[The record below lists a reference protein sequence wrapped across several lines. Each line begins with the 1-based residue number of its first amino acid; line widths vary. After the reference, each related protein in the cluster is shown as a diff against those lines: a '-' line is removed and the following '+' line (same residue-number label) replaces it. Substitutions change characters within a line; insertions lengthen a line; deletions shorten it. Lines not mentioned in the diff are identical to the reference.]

1 MFALFLAFAGF
12 AAAHPASVFSKR
24 QSYVGIAT
32 FNDYST
38 QGNTN
43 CGPKAGMCSI
53 ASLLSPLG
61 QPILTCSGRSGIYGA
76 AASDVSPNISG
87 GPCSGS
93 IDPSQCDG
101 QSPITGWTHPSCP
114 TSNCGTCYTVTHTG
128 GIGSSIGGVGN
139 TITVQIID
147 ACGST
152 SPSNYCKTD
161 MPSTQ
166 RCGDSGTNQLDIDT
180 SAYMALTGQAFGN
193 VSANDSN
200 CI

>member
-1 MFALFLAFAGF
+1 MFAMFLALAGLT
-12 AAAHPASVFSKR
+12 AAHPASVLNKR

-43 CGPKAGMCSI
+43 CGKMSGMCSI
-53 ASLLSPLG
+53 ESLLSPLA
-61 QPILTCSGRSGIYGA
+61 QPILICLGQSGTYGA
-76 AASDVSPNISG
+76 AASDISPNISG
-87 GPCSGS
+87 GTCSGS
-93 IDPSQCDG
+93 IDPSQCNG
-101 QSPITGWTHPSCP
+101 QSPIAGWTHPSCP

-128 GIGSSIGGVGN
+128 SIGSSIGGIGN

-147 ACGST
+147 ACAST

-161 MPSTQ
+161 MSSNQ

-180 SAYMALTGQAFGN
+180 SAYMALTGEAFGN
-193 VSANDSN
+193 VNANPL
-200 CI
+200 CIW